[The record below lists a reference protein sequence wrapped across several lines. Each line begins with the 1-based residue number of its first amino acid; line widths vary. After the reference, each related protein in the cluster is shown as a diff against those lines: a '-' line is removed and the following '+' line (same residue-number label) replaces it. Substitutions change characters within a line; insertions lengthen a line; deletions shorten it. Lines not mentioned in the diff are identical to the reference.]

1 MTTFVNAEIK
11 AKALLSGVRMYEV
24 AQHCHMSESTFNRR
38 MCKELSESDREQFL
52 KAIDE
57 IAAEKNEAG
66 FSIAPI
72 TDPRQVPLTERSE

>member
-38 MCKELSESDREQFL
+38 MCKELSQADREQFL
-52 KAIDE
+52 QAIEE
-57 IAAEKNEAG
+57 IAAEKKETGKA
-66 FSIAPI
+66 
-72 TDPRQVPLTERSE
+72 V

>member
-38 MCKELSESDREQFL
+38 MCKELSQADREQFL
-52 KAIDE
+52 QAIKE
-57 IAAEKNEAG
+57 IAAEKKETGKA
-66 FSIAPI
+66 
-72 TDPRQVPLTERSE
+72 V

>member
-38 MCKELSESDREQFL
+38 MCKELLQADREQFL
-52 KAIDE
+52 QAIEE
-57 IAAEKNEAG
+57 IAAEKKETGKA
-66 FSIAPI
+66 
-72 TDPRQVPLTERSE
+72 V